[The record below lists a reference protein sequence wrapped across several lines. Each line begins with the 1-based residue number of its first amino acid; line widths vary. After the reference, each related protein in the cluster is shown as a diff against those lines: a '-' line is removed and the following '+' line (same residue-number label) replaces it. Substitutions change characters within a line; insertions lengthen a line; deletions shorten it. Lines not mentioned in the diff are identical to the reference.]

1 VRAVLIAGS
10 RARVGLAGRRSRHL
24 GRIAPMTGARRGNR
38 SATAS
43 YLMRRPFAGHHFA
56 GIRALSR
63 HAGSSFV
70 LFEGRYKLGTRM
82 VGPIDLKPEDPDVI
96 KTALRLRLVP

>member
-1 VRAVLIAGS
+1 MGEHGLTDLDRSVLTGRYLDLTRSIAG
-10 RARVGLAGRRSRHL
+10 
-24 GRIAPMTGARRGNR
+24 
-38 SATAS
+38 

-63 HAGSSFV
+63 HAGGSFV

-82 VGPIDLKPEDPDVI
+82 VGPIYLTHEDPPDVI
-96 KTALRLRLVP
+96 KSALRLRLVP